1 MQRKSNTE
9 TEAGLSYSTKDESY
23 LANVALLYYQEG
35 LNQGQIADRLGLSRA
50 TIVNYLK
57 EGRDRGIVDIRV
69 NGESLRSSSIG
80 QELRK
85 MFDLEDVYIANSG
98 PNSDPSSALRQ
109 TARVAAL
116 AFYNIIEPGDVIG
129 VAWGETIKSVG
140 ENLPDR
146 KIDGTSVC
154 QIIGSMESDRLLSA
168 EDCAIQIANR
178 IGAQCYTLHSPAILS
193 SKPLAQDLRQE
204 ETIKAQLKRLK
215 NLNAIITSVGDLSD
229 STHILSSG
237 IISEKD
243 LEKIKDEGGAGWLC
257 SGFIQADGSK
267 LPHQLQERMIAIQLE
282 DILKTP
288 KRILVASGLKKDLA
302 VLAALKGKFV
312 THAILDYELA
322 KAILEKSR

>member
-1 MQRKSNTE
+1 MLRKSNTE

-98 PNSDPSSALRQ
+98 PNSEPSSALRQ

-146 KIDGTSVC
+146 KIDSTSVC

-243 LEKIKDEGGAGWLC
+243 LEKN
-257 SGFIQADGSK
+257 
-267 LPHQLQERMIAIQLE
+267 
-282 DILKTP
+282 
-288 KRILVASGLKKDLA
+288 
-302 VLAALKGKFV
+302 
-312 THAILDYELA
+312 
-322 KAILEKSR
+322 

>member
-1 MQRKSNTE
+1 MLIKSHNE
-9 TEAGLSYSTKDESY
+9 TEVKVAYSTKDENY
-23 LANVALLYYQEG
+23 LANIALLYYQEG

-69 NGESLRSSSIG
+69 NGESLRTSSTG

-85 MFDLEDVYIANSG
+85 MFNLADVYIANSG
-98 PNSDPSSALRQ
+98 PKSDYSLALRQ

-129 VAWGETIKSVG
+129 VAWGETLRSIG
-140 ENLPDR
+140 ENLPNR
-146 KIDGTSVC
+146 KIAHTSVC
-154 QIIGSMESDRLLSA
+154 QIIGSMESDRVLSA

-193 SKPLAQDLRQE
+193 SRSLAQELKQE

-229 STHILSSG
+229 NNHMLSSG
-237 IISEKD
+237 IISENDLGEVKD
-243 LEKIKDEGGAGWLC
+243 AGGAGWLC
-257 SGFIQADGSK
+257 SGFIQADGTM
-267 LPHQLQERMIAIQLE
+267 LPHQLEKRMIAIQLE
-282 DILKTP
+282 DILSTP
-288 KRILVASGLKKDLA
+288 KRILVASGLKKVSA
-302 VLAALKGKFV
+302 VMAALRGKFV
-312 THAILDYELA
+312 THAILDSELA
-322 KAILEKSR
+322 KAILDQS

>member
-9 TEAGLSYSTKDESY
+9 TETGLSYSTKDESY
-23 LANVALLYYQEG
+23 LANIALLYYQEG

-85 MFDLEDVYIANSG
+85 MFDLQDVYIANSG
-98 PNSDPSSALRQ
+98 PKSDPSSTLRQ

-146 KIDGTSVC
+146 KIDSTSVC

-193 SKPLAQDLRQE
+193 SQALAQELRQE
-204 ETIKAQLKRLK
+204 ETIKAQLNRLK
-215 NLNAIITSVGDLSD
+215 KLSAIITSVGDLSD

-237 IISEKD
+237 IISEND
-243 LEKIKDEGGAGWLC
+243 LKKIKDAGGAGWLC
-257 SGFIQADGSK
+257 SGFINSEGRM
-267 LPHQLQERMIAIQLE
+267 LFHHLQQRMIAIQLE

-288 KRILVASGLKKDLA
+288 KRILVASGLKKTLA
-302 VLAALKGKFV
+302 VMAALKGKFV
-312 THAILDYELA
+312 THAVIDFELA
-322 KAILEKSR
+322 KAILKQS

>member
-1 MQRKSNTE
+1 MLRKSNNE
-9 TEAGLSYSTKDESY
+9 TEASVSYSTKDENY
-23 LANVALLYYQEG
+23 LANIAILYYQDG

-57 EGRDRGIVDIRV
+57 ECRDRGIVDIRV
-69 NGESLRSSSIG
+69 NGESLRSSSTG

-85 MFDLEDVYIANSG
+85 MFSLDDVYIANSG
-98 PNSDPSSALRQ
+98 SKSDPASTLRQ

-116 AFYNIIEPGDVIG
+116 AFYNIIEQGDVIG

-146 KIDGTSVC
+146 KIARTSVC

-193 SKPLAQDLRQE
+193 SRPLAQELRQE
-204 ETIKAQLKRLK
+204 ETIKSQLKRLK
-215 NLNAIITSVGDLSD
+215 NLSAIITSVGDLSD

-237 IISEKD
+237 IISEID
-243 LEKIKDEGGAGWLC
+243 LEKIKSSGGAGWLC
-257 SGFIQADGSK
+257 SGFIKADGTM
-267 LPHQLQERMIAIQLE
+267 LPHHLEERMIAIQLD

-288 KRILVASGLKKDLA
+288 KRILVASGLKKLSA
-302 VLAALKGKFV
+302 VTAALKGKFV
-312 THAILDYELA
+312 THAILDLELA
-322 KAILEKSR
+322 EAIVKKI

>member
-1 MQRKSNTE
+1 
-9 TEAGLSYSTKDESY
+9 
-23 LANVALLYYQEG
+23 
-35 LNQGQIADRLGLSRA
+35 
-50 TIVNYLK
+50 
-57 EGRDRGIVDIRV
+57 
-69 NGESLRSSSIG
+69 
-80 QELRK
+80 

-146 KIDGTSVC
+146 KIYSTSVC

-193 SKPLAQDLRQE
+193 SKLLAQELRQE

-215 NLNAIITSVGDLSD
+215 NLSAIITSVGDLSD
-229 STHILSSG
+229 TTHILSSG

-257 SGFIQADGSK
+257 SGFIQEDGSK

-288 KRILVASGLKKDLA
+288 KRILVASGLKKTSA
-302 VLAALKGKFV
+302 VMAALKGKFV
-312 THAILDYELA
+312 THAIIDFELA
-322 KAILEKSR
+322 KAILKQS

>member
-1 MQRKSNTE
+1 MLRKSNTE

-146 KIDGTSVC
+146 KIDSTSVC

-215 NLNAIITSVGDLSD
+215 NLSAI
-229 STHILSSG
+229 
-237 IISEKD
+237 
-243 LEKIKDEGGAGWLC
+243 
-257 SGFIQADGSK
+257 
-267 LPHQLQERMIAIQLE
+267 HQLQERMIAIQLE

-302 VLAALKGKFV
+302 VSAALKGKFV

>member
-1 MQRKSNTE
+1 MLRKNNNE
-9 TEAGLSYSTKDESY
+9 TEAGVSYSTKDENY

-69 NGESLRSSSIG
+69 NGESLKSSSTG

-85 MFDLEDVYIANSG
+85 MFSLNDVYIANSG
-98 PNSDPSSALRQ
+98 PKSDPASILRQ

-116 AFYNIIEPGDVIG
+116 AFYNIIEQGDVIG

-146 KIDGTSVC
+146 KITGTSVC

-193 SKPLAQDLRQE
+193 SRPLAQELRQE

-215 NLNAIITSVGDLSD
+215 NLGAIITSVGDLSD

-237 IISEKD
+237 IISETD
-243 LEKIKDEGGAGWLC
+243 LEQIKDAGGAGWLC
-257 SGFIQADGSK
+257 SGFIQADGTM
-267 LPHQLQERMIAIQLE
+267 LPHHLEERMIAIQLE
-282 DILKTP
+282 DILRTP
-288 KRILVASGLKKDLA
+288 KRILVASGLKKVSA
-302 VLAALKGKFV
+302 VMAALKGKFV
-312 THAILDYELA
+312 THAILDFELA
-322 KAILEKSR
+322 EAILEQS